1 MGQKVNG
8 ITGFDGWLIK
18 VVTPG
23 TPSTYVEIPLKYMR
37 AETYTVTPDQRME
50 WSAERDVTGVLH
62 RETTSNMPPKIE
74 FSTPLMTNSDINA
87 LNTILS
93 TAYSVAAERK
103 LRVTYYDPESDS
115 YKSHDCYLPDVH
127 YQIRNVDTAKN
138 VINYEELR
146 YAFIGY

>member
-1 MGQKVNG
+1 MAF
-8 ITGFDGWLIK
+8 TGYLIK
-18 VVTPG
+18 VG
-23 TPSTYVEIPLKYMR
+23 AAGSEVEIPLKYMR
-37 AETYTVTPDQRME
+37 AETYTVTPNQRLE

-62 RETTSNMPPKIE
+62 RETTPNMPPKIE
-74 FSTPLMTNSDINA
+74 FNTPLMTNSDVNA

-115 YKSHDCYLPDVH
+115 YKSHDCYMPDVH
-127 YQIRNVDTAKN
+127 YQIRNVDTANN

>member
-1 MGQKVNG
+1 MAFSGY
-8 ITGFDGWLIK
+8 LIK
-18 VVTPG
+18 VG
-23 TPSTYVEIPLKYMR
+23 PSGSEVEIPLKYMR
-37 AETYTVTPDQRME
+37 AETYSVTPDQRLE

-62 RETTSNMPPKIE
+62 RETVANMPPKIE
-74 FSTPLMTNSDINA
+74 FNTPLMTNSDINA

-115 YKSHDCYLPDVH
+115 YKTHDCYMPDVH
-127 YQIRNVDTAKN
+127 YEIRMVDTTNN
-138 VINYEELR
+138 VIHYQELR

>member
-1 MGQKVNG
+1 MAF
-8 ITGFDGWLIK
+8 TGYLIK
-18 VVTPG
+18 VG
-23 TPSTYVEIPLKYMR
+23 ASGYEVEIPLKYMR
-37 AETYTVTPDQRME
+37 AETYTVTPNQRLE

-62 RETTSNMPPKIE
+62 RETTPNMPPKIE

-87 LNTILS
+87 LNAILS
-93 TAYSVAAERK
+93 AAYSVAAERK

-115 YKSHDCYLPDVH
+115 YKSHDCYMPDVH
-127 YQIRNVDTAKN
+127 YQIRNVDTANN

>member
-1 MGQKVNG
+1 MAFSGY
-8 ITGFDGWLIK
+8 LIK
-18 VVTPG
+18 VG
-23 TPSTYVEIPLKYMR
+23 PSGSEVEIPLKYMR
-37 AETYTVTPDQRME
+37 AETYSVTPDQRLE

-62 RETTSNMPPKIE
+62 RETVANMPPKIE
-74 FSTPLMTNSDINA
+74 FNTPLMTNSDINA

-115 YKSHDCYLPDVH
+115 YKTHDCYMPDVK
-127 YQIRNVDTAKN
+127 YEIRNVDDVNN
-138 VINYEELR
+138 VINYQELR

>member
-1 MGQKVNG
+1 MAFSGY
-8 ITGFDGWLIK
+8 LIK
-18 VVTPG
+18 VG
-23 TPSTYVEIPLKYMR
+23 PSGSEVEIPLKYMR
-37 AETYTVTPDQRME
+37 AETYSVTPNQRLE

-62 RETTSNMPPKIE
+62 RETVANMPPKIE
-74 FSTPLMTNSDINA
+74 FNTPLMTNSDINA

-115 YKSHDCYLPDVH
+115 YKSHDCYMPDVK
-127 YQIRNVDTAKN
+127 YEIRNVDDVKN
-138 VINYEELR
+138 VINYQELR

>member
-1 MGQKVNG
+1 MAF
-8 ITGFDGWLIK
+8 TGYLIK
-18 VVTPG
+18 VGAPG
-23 TPSTYVEIPLKYMR
+23 YEVEIPLKYMR
-37 AETYTVTPDQRME
+37 AETYTVTPNQRLE

-62 RETTSNMPPKIE
+62 RETVANMPPKIE

-87 LNTILS
+87 LNTIIS

-115 YKSHDCYLPDVH
+115 YKSHECYMPDVH
-127 YQIRNVDTAKN
+127 YQIRNVDTVKN